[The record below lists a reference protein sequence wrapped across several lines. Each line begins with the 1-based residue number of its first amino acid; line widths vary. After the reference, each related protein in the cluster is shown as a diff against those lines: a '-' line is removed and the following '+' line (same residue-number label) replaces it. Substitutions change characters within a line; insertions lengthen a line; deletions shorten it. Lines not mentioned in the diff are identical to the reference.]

1 MKILV
6 LADTESLYLWDFFD
20 KSKLDG
26 IDVILSC
33 GDLHPHYLSFLATF
47 FTGPVLYVHGNHD
60 DCYEETPPEGCI
72 CIDGKVFEY
81 EGIRFVGL
89 GGSMRY
95 KKGTNQYTQEQM
107 NWRIIKLLPRIYWK
121 KGFDIL
127 VAHSPAWKIGDG
139 EDLPHTG
146 FKGFRYLLEKFTP
159 RYFIHG
165 HVHMNYQ
172 RNVKRTRSYQSTT
185 IVNAY
190 ERYII
195 EW

>member
-1 MKILV
+1 MKLLV
-6 LADTESLYLWDFFD
+6 LADTESLYLWDFFE

-81 EGIRFVGL
+81 EGVRFVGL

-95 KKGTNQYTQEQM
+95 KKGTNQYTQKQM
-107 NWRIIKLLPRIYWK
+107 NWRIAKLLPRIYWK

-127 VAHSPAWKIGDG
+127 VTHSPAWKIGDG

-172 RNVKRTRSYQSTT
+172 RNALRIRSYQKTT